1 MDMLRNATLTA
12 FILVLIG
19 LPALAQAPPPGLA
32 WARGT
37 VAEVT
42 GDKLVVKQR
51 DGSRVSVALPPT
63 ARIQTLVKK
72 SVSDI
77 KPGDFVV
84 SAGTRSKNGQIR
96 AAEVRILP
104 QPTPDGGRQFAWDLT
119 PNGVMTN
126 ATVATIG
133 KSPKGT
139 VLHVKF
145 TGGETEYTIG
155 PHVPV
160 LVPAPADKALLRPGK
175 AVFAFCRKGADGGLT
190 AAAVYV
196 ENKGVKPPM

>member
-1 MDMLRNATLTA
+1 MMRKFAVAGAL
-12 FILVLIG
+12 LVIVA

-37 VAEVT
+37 VAQLD

-51 DGSRVSVALPPT
+51 DGSRVNVALPPT

-72 SVSDI
+72 TAGDI

-84 SAGTRSKNGQIR
+84 SAGTRGKDGQIR

-104 QPTPDGGRQFAWDLT
+104 QASPDGGRQFAWDLT

-126 ATVATIG
+126 ATVATID
-133 KSPKGT
+133 KTPKGT

-145 TGGETEYTIG
+145 TGGETQYTIG
-155 PHVPV
+155 PRVPV
-160 LVPAPADKALLRPGK
+160 LVPAPADRALLRPGK
-175 AVFAFCRKGADGGLT
+175 AVFAFCRKAPDGGLT

-196 ENKGVKPPM
+196 ENNGVKPPM